1 MRCIG
6 ARERCASATIC
17 TICAST
23 VAEPT
28 CSERITSAPLVFSV
42 APISLSP
49 MRLVI
54 GSGSPVSIDSSS
66 ALLALDDN
74 TIDRHLLARPHAQ
87 PVADMHVRERHI
99 RLAAVGF
106 DAARCLRR

>member
-17 TICAST
+17 TICDST

-28 CSERITSAPLVFSV
+28 CSDCITSAPLVFSV

-49 MRLVI
+49 TRLLT
-54 GSGSPVSIDSSS
+54 GRGSPVSIDSSS
-66 ALLALDDN
+66 ALLPS
-74 TIDRHLLARPHAQ
+74 TTTPSTGTFSPGRTRSRSPT
-87 PVADMHVRERHI
+87 
-99 RLAAVGF
+99 
-106 DAARCLRR
+106 